1 MKIKLAEAY
10 FVFDLDDTIYKEID
24 YKISGINYLVKQI
37 SQIYGVNLESSSFY
51 NVENFIQEIQR
62 QLKLPSEVAQSLLW
76 QYRIHN
82 PKINIKKDIKDTL
95 YHIKKNSSG
104 IAILTDGRSITQRKK
119 IMALGLED
127 IPLYISEEYKSEKPD
142 RKRFKMIESSNSSL
156 NYIYVGDNISKDF
169 ITPNNMGWT
178 TIGIKDNGL
187 NIHQQ
192 SISDVSKDYLPNFW
206 IDTIADLKEYFHKI

>member
-95 YHIKKNSSG
+95 YHIKK
-104 IAILTDGRSITQRKK
+104 TRQ
-119 IMALGLED
+119 GLQ
-127 IPLYISEEYKSEKPD
+127 Y
-142 RKRFKMIESSNSSL
+142 
-156 NYIYVGDNISKDF
+156 
-169 ITPNNMGWT
+169 
-178 TIGIKDNGL
+178 
-187 NIHQQ
+187 
-192 SISDVSKDYLPNFW
+192 
-206 IDTIADLKEYFHKI
+206 

>member
-37 SQIYGVNLESSSFY
+37 SKIYGVNLEGSSFY
-51 NVENFIQEIQR
+51 NMDNFIQEIQC
-62 QLKLPSEVAQSLLW
+62 QLEIPSEVALSFLW
-76 QYRIHN
+76 QYRNHN
-82 PKINIKKDIKDTL
+82 PKIDIKKDIKDML

-119 IMALGLED
+119 IRALGLED
-127 IPLYISEEYKSEKPD
+127 IPVYISEEYESEKPD
-142 RKRFKMIESSNSSL
+142 HKRFKMIESSNPSL
-156 NYIYVGDNISKDF
+156 NYIYVGDNVSKDF
-169 ITPNNMGWT
+169 ITPNKMGWV

-192 SISDVSKDYLPNFW
+192 SISDFSEDYLPNFW
-206 IDTIADLKEYFHKI
+206 IESIADLRKYFY